1 MSKSDYERYVEHFGR
16 PLEIERRQRLLD
28 EEPTPVQDN
37 PVPEHNQEHHRNGT
51 KKKSWEKK

>member
-1 MSKSDYERYVEHFGR
+1 MATLNDKLYLHYDTRTPERDYER
-16 PLEIERRQRLLD
+16 
-28 EEPTPVQDN
+28 EPTPVQDN